1 MIAFARATGNG
12 ENAMEGMF
20 PVESDHPLFK
30 YLSASERAQVEDLGS
45 VLSIASDGFLIR
57 EGQKDSALFSVESGR
72 LEVVT
77 VRDGEENVVATIGP
91 GDVLGEVS
99 FIDNSPRTVS
109 VRAVSDSEVRVWD
122 RSELVEHLRSKPD
135 LLAKFSIALSELL
148 VERLRDSVRR
158 QGRVRPV

>member
-1 MIAFARATGNG
+1 
-12 ENAMEGMF
+12 MEGMF

-30 YLSASERAQVEDLGS
+30 YLNAAERAQIEDLGS
-45 VLSIASDGFLIR
+45 VLPIASDGFLIR

-99 FIDNSPRTVS
+99 FIDKSPRTVS
-109 VRAVSDSEVRVWD
+109 VRAANDSEVRVWD
-122 RSELVEHLRSKPD
+122 RAELVEHLRSKPD